1 MAAAWGIATVL
12 LDQRFTRPCMLQV
25 SARSILPHGHVCSSY
40 LHYILRGVQL
50 RDGHADIR
58 VIIEDDQSSE
68 DKVHALYSNWTS
80 MNLDFLIGP
89 IANQLLLAMP
99 AYDFSND
106 STPLVLSCCASAPS
120 LWDGENAGLFSLQ
133 PSSSTYF
140 ARLLRVLRG
149 HGVRTVQHVLEEG
162 HEFLG
167 DACNISA
174 ESAGHASAE
183 ALDQLPLLYTPNSH
197 AVSDEQVD
205 RAMAAAVDTAK
216 TRQPGALVAC
226 VTDAACGSFIRAA
239 YNARLDDMVVIL
251 PQCAQDAGLMQSLQL
266 PGVAPALQPYS
277 YMLGVSIFERTL
289 TNTDIMPDGLPAYC
303 VMGKP
308 CWGPDEFAL
317 AFMDRYGELPT
328 AEAASAFASLQLAVQ
343 AVALARRR
351 EADAY
356 RALLLSGSFSTIIGS
371 MRFFTDGI
379 RSSSPQYMQFLPN
392 GPGVVSPDYAGK
404 AELQAPPP
412 SWEHRACVAHS
423 SCGDH
428 GWCLGDGSCHCMAGW
443 MGPSCNLPTAGII
456 VVPVVALA
464 LLALL
469 LLGMWQRQVF
479 TARHQRMQQ
488 VHDQE
493 QRELAHAVTQNAI
506 ERTMTYA
513 LHELGNPVHIMAG
526 SIELLSEQLS
536 KLDQDGEVS
545 DILHTMHRAARH
557 MRQVLAE
564 MRLQRVHDEE
574 ACTGHLQM
582 GRADVAAVL
591 RDVRLRMTK
600 VFGIHTTARIDAA
613 SLSDTVVLDELRARQ
628 LLLAC
633 TARLSEMEQ
642 HRPGLQATALAMEHS
657 DTASS
662 RQSPQSSPGPKG
674 LSRVLHKVVKS
685 RGRSM
690 GDSTL
695 LPTIRASSVPEPGL
709 RPLSSSHAQHGGTAA
724 PLRMHLTLHKQIMR
738 GSALVQMLRSPMFT
752 FDGAAQHGISTTHS
766 SLPTPSAPLSCGS
779 ARLPDMLSPPR
790 FPVRSMANLSMAP
803 QLSTPSRP
811 HLAFVVAPVEAYEA
825 VLGMQ
830 WRYLLDCNTCA
841 DELELPSEAGAV
853 WAGQSVV
860 PTVSTCAHELLVW
873 HVWSGVCN
881 NSDTEHP
888 RAARLR
894 AICDC
899 ALARRVAEQA
909 EAAGAGPSELDIPD
923 YGDPNTQD
931 SEPSSPRSSESSLN
945 DTLGPSNRQFDAEDS
960 AAALADGS
968 PSHRALVH
976 AQNAALQTFTMTLSS
991 CYTLANRLG
1000 GCLHVV
1006 QHPQCMAVLLLPDRT
1021 VFELDADSSS
1031 RKSGFEADQI
1041 RLGTPGRRKSLPG
1054 FASAAVAAGP
1064 ASHRAPPP
1072 APTLDA
1078 TESVMNTTAAL
1089 PALVSPGP
1097 DATLQVLVVDD
1108 ERANV
1113 RLTCRRLARLGYTAR
1128 SCTDGD
1134 EVLPFLEQNRKNLP
1148 RLILMDIVMKRC
1160 SGLQALSQ
1168 LKAAGY
1174 TMPVVAM
1181 TANTQHTDLLRYD
1194 AAGFVNVLR
1203 KPFNT
1208 TELRQL
1214 CTDLL
1219 S

>member
-1 MAAAWGIATVL
+1 M
-12 LDQRFTRPCMLQV
+12 
-25 SARSILPHGHVCSSY
+25 
-40 LHYILRGVQL
+40 
-50 RDGHADIR
+50 
-58 VIIEDDQSSE
+58 IIEDDQSSE
-68 DKVHALYSNWTS
+68 AKVHALYSNWTS
-80 MNLDFLIGP
+80 MNLDFLVGP
-89 IANQLLLAMP
+89 VANRLLLAMP
-99 AYDFSND
+99 AYDFSNG

-140 ARLLRVLRG
+140 ARLLRMLRG
-149 HGVRTVQHVLEEG
+149 YGVRTVQHVLEEG

-167 DACNISA
+167 DACNITADSA
-174 ESAGHASAE
+174 SHASAE
-183 ALDQLPLLYTPNSH
+183 ALDQLPLLYTPDSYV
-197 AVSDEQVD
+197 VSDAQVD
-205 RAMAAAVDTAK
+205 RAMAAAIDTAK
-216 TRQPGALVAC
+216 ARRPDVLVAC

-239 YNARLDDMVVIL
+239 YNARLDDTVVVL

-266 PGVAPALQPYS
+266 PDMPPALQPYS
-277 YMLGVSIFERTL
+277 YMLGVSVFERTL
-289 TNTDIMPDGLPAYC
+289 TNADIMLDGLPAYC
-303 VMGKP
+303 VADKP
-308 CWGPDEFAL
+308 CWGPGEFAL
-317 AFMDRYGELPT
+317 AFLDRYGELPT
-328 AEAASAFASLQLAVQ
+328 AEAASAFAALQLAVQ
-343 AVALARRR
+343 AVALSRHR
-351 EADAY
+351 EADEY
-356 RALLLSGSFSTIIGS
+356 RALLLSGSFGTIIGS
-371 MRFFTDGI
+371 MRFFADGI
-379 RSSSPQYMQFLPN
+379 RSSSPQYMQFLPS
-392 GPGVVSPDYAGK
+392 GPGVVSPDYLAN

-412 SWEHRACVAHS
+412 SWEHRGCVAQN

-428 GWCLGDGSCHCMAGW
+428 GWCLDDGSCHCVTGW
-443 MGPSCNLPTAGII
+443 MGPSCNLPTAVII
-456 VVPVVALA
+456 VVPVVMLA

-469 LLGMWQRQVF
+469 LLGIWQRQVF

-526 SIELLSEQLS
+526 SIELLSEQMS
-536 KLDQDGEVS
+536 KLDQDSEVS

-600 VFGIHTTARIDAA
+600 VFGIHTTARIDTA

-642 HRPGLQATALAMEHS
+642 HRPEVQATALAMEHS
-657 DTASS
+657 DTAST
-662 RQSPQSSPGPKG
+662 RLSPQSSPGPKG

-695 LPTIRASSVPEPGL
+695 PPTLRASSAPEPGL
-709 RPLSSSHAQHGGTAA
+709 RPLSSSHAQGGGSAA
-724 PLRMHLTLHKQIMR
+724 PLLRPAAHQPLRMHLTLHKQIMR

-766 SLPTPSAPLSCGS
+766 SMPTPGAPLSRGS
-779 ARLPDMLSPPR
+779 ARPSDMLSPPR
-790 FPVRSMANLSMAP
+790 FPVRSAANLTMAP

-825 VLGMQ
+825 VLGLQ

-841 DELELPSEAGAV
+841 DELELPSETDAA
-853 WAGQSVV
+853 WAGQSAV

-873 HVWSGVCN
+873 HVWSGVCS

-888 RAARLR
+888 QAARLR
-894 AICDC
+894 IICDC
-899 ALARRVAEQA
+899 ALARRVTELAA
-909 EAAGAGPSELDIPD
+909 AAGAGPSELDIPD

-1041 RLGTPGRRKSLPG
+1041 RLGAPGRRKSLPG
-1054 FASAAVAAGP
+1054 SATAAVAAGV
-1064 ASHRAPPP
+1064 ASHRAPAP
-1072 APTLDA
+1072 APTRDV
-1078 TESVMNTTAAL
+1078 TDSVMDTTATL
-1089 PALVSPGP
+1089 PAPVSPGP
-1097 DATLQVLVVDD
+1097 DAPLQVLVVDD

-1113 RLTCRRLARLGYTAR
+1113 RLTCRRLARLGYTAH

-1134 EVLPFLEQNRKNLP
+1134 EVLAFLEQHRENLP

-1168 LKAAGY
+1168 LTAAGY

-1219 S
+1219 P